1 MKAIEA
7 KSQSA
12 AEREWFDLRGLTMYA
27 AVSERT
33 IREWLHRSLNPLPAV
48 RVGTK
53 ILVRRTAFDTWLE
66 KHPLIPANSI
76 DVNETVNE
84 ILADMAAAR

>member
-1 MKAIEA
+1 MKRAV
-7 KSQSA
+7 SNSLSA
-12 AEREWFDLRGLTMYA
+12 VGREWLDLRGLTMYA

-53 ILVRRTAFDTWLE
+53 ILVRRSTFDAWLE
-66 KHPLIPANSI
+66 KHPLIPADSI
-76 DVNETVNE
+76 NVNETVNE
-84 ILADMAAAR
+84 ILADMVAAR